1 MDSPTSSEPQSP
13 RPFSYVPL
21 VPSLVPAAPPPG
33 VPTPQ
38 GAPPEQ
44 VDMRATM
51 DYIGAVRAAYP
62 DEPQTYAAFMRL
74 LCRYADRE

>member
-1 MDSPTSSEPQSP
+1 MSLDSI
-13 RPFSYVPL
+13 VPL

-33 VPTPQ
+33 VPRPQ

-62 DEPQTYAAFMRL
+62 DEPETYAAFMRL
-74 LCRYADRE
+74 LCRYADGE